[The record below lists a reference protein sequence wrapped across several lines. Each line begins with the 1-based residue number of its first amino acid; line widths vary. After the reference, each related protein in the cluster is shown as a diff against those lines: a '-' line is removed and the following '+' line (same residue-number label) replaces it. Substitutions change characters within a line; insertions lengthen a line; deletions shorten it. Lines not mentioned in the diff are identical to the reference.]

1 MQAVVA
7 DASPI
12 RYLVLI
18 GADSYLER
26 IYERILIPSTVA
38 AELQAARTPPLVQAW
53 MKTPPPWV
61 EVVPASRPTGTQ
73 VLSASLDPGESHV
86 LRLALQFESALILI
100 DERVGVSEARRLG
113 LDVIGTLGILAKCAE
128 RGWFDLRFA
137 LEELRKTNFRVHPK
151 LIREI
156 MEAHYG
162 E

>member
-18 GADSYLER
+18 GADSCLGR

-38 AELQAARTPPLVQAW
+38 TELQAARTPPVVQAW
-53 MKTPPPWV
+53 MKAPPPWV
-61 EVVPASRPTGTQ
+61 EVVPEFRTAETH

-86 LRLALQFESALILI
+86 LRLALRFESALVLI

-113 LDVIGTLGILAKCAE
+113 LDVIGTLGILVKSAE
-128 RGWFDLRFA
+128 RGWIDLKPA
-137 LEELRKTNFRVHPK
+137 LDELLKTNFRVHPK

-156 MEAHYG
+156 LHAHYG
-162 E
+162 T